1 MSIDDRLRTS
11 LQWEP
16 SSAPPVDAGPLDSI
30 LGRVTRRRRIRVAAV
45 ATAAATTAIIVAVA
59 APWAMSRSD
68 TDPQPVKPPT
78 TGSSSWAPSLTTTPI
93 DEHWV
98 GSSGD
103 RDQRLAALDGT
114 GFARYGPTL
123 YANYFADLTTDLQFD
138 NGEVELST
146 TRVGRFLGAE
156 ENVASLHGTF
166 SVRGHSVAMTFE
178 EMPGTTVFHWSRE
191 GEGINERFALTFT
204 RTTAGRLYGA
214 PAEAF
219 FRIFSAEPFTVW
231 GCC

>member
-11 LQWEP
+11 LHWEP
-16 SSAPPVDAGPLDSI
+16 ISALPVDDGSLDSI
-30 LGRVTRRRRIRVAAV
+30 VGRATRRRRIRLAVV
-45 ATAAATTAIIVAVA
+45 ATAAAAAAVVVAVA

-68 TDPQPVKPPT
+68 SDPQPVMPPT
-78 TGSSSWAPSLTTTPI
+78 TVSPSWAPSLTTTPI

-103 RDQRLAALDGT
+103 RDQRLATLGGT
-114 GFARYGPTL
+114 GLTRSGPRL
-123 YANYFADLTTDLQFD
+123 YANYFDHLTTNLQFD
-138 NGEVELST
+138 NGEVTLST
-146 TRVGRFLGAE
+146 TRDGRFLGAE

-178 EMPGTTVFHWSRE
+178 EITGTTVFQWSRV
-191 GEGINERFALTFT
+191 GEGVTERLTLTFT